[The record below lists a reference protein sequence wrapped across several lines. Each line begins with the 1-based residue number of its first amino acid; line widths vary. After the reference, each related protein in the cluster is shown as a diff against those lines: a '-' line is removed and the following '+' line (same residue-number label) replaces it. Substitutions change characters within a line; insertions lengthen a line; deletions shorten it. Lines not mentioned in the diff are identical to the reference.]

1 MANCSPKCG
10 LLVNIIMFNFIK
22 LEKRQFLWLSF
33 TLVLSLLF
41 FFFSWNLVAAQEK
54 NGFLATLFLEA
65 INVLLVSIPAAL
77 AGLAGMLLNLTITY
91 LVVDMGNLINNTSG
105 LGFAINN
112 LWKVIRDAMNILF
125 IFGLVFIGIKTILDS
140 NDSSTRKALV
150 SIIGA
155 AFLINFSLFITKA
168 IIDFTNT
175 VAVQVFILF
184 SDVSQIDPESIGGG
198 ISGAFM
204 QALGVLSFLTASN
217 FENFTFTGGIVF
229 SFMTMI
235 FLLIV
240 MFVFATGAFLLLAR
254 FVILIMYMIFSP
266 VMFLGWILPK
276 FAQYSTKWWTGFL
289 SQAFLAPAYLF
300 MLYISYIAI
309 ERFRINQR
317 VGDSLGEVLQE
328 TSKMDID
335 TFYVVLV
342 FAFAAAMLIAS
353 LLVAKQMGAVGAG
366 STIKFMDGIQKNIR
380 GNMQSAVG
388 RRTVGWVGNKLAE
401 RTKQN
406 EGTAAGRA
414 RNKWMSRATLGTFDT
429 QARIKAGDKMAGS
442 TFGGSRSYSS
452 QQKWAGERQALQ
464 ASGEQ
469 KEELRAAV
477 NAYREMKKR
486 GEEDTQIIAAME
498 KAVADTNLSVI
509 TDIIKND
516 KDGVDFVKT
525 FAGELSESR
534 IKALRDDKEL
544 NVDVMPALD
553 TARSTQITERLGR
566 LHANSSS
573 AKLGETIH
581 KASVPELQAIG
592 LEQVLPYAQFLTSQ
606 QIKDWKE
613 LTTTEK
619 VNLKNAR
626 AEQLRKTFAD
636 GENAKVIF
644 DRFKSDK
651 ERAQLPDF
659 ILNNKESAPYVSP
672 RVLIEVFNNTD
683 LESEVLSE
691 IKNSLLSYYDGTVH
705 NTTEDNQRGDDLIE
719 FFRHDHIGKLF

>member
-184 SDVSQIDPESIGGG
+184 GDVSQIDPETVETG

-204 QALGVLSFLTASN
+204 QALGVVSFLTASN

-452 QQKWAGERQALQ
+452 QQKWAGERQALE
-464 ASGEQ
+464 ASGAQ
-469 KEELRAAV
+469 SNTLKAAV
-477 NAYREMKKR
+477 KNYNEHKNSDDAQKAAKATAELERVLRE
-486 GEEDTQIIAAME
+486 THPTTI
-498 KAVADTNLSVI
+498 TNTL
-509 TDIIKND
+509 KND
-516 KDGVDFVKT
+516 GDGAT
-525 FAGELSESR
+525 LISSIAGELTDSQL
-534 IKALRDDKEL
+534 KAINDDKEI
-544 NVDVMPALD
+544 DVGTKSTID
-553 TARSTQITERLGR
+553 SNRSTQTIERLGR
-566 LHANSSS
+566 MYSENKSPTAN
-573 AKLGETIH
+573 LQNTIH
-581 KASVPELQAIG
+581 KAAASELGAIG
-592 LEQVLPYAQFLTSQ
+592 LEEVIKHAEYLSAK
-606 QIKDWKE
+606 QIEDWKD
-613 LTTTEK
+613 LTPSEK
-619 VNLKNAR
+619 ANLKQAR
-626 AEQLRKTFAD
+626 EAQLKETLATPAGAETIY
-636 GENAKVIF
+636 N
-644 DRFKSDK
+644 RFKSDIERSKLPKDILLSGASSLYLNKNVLTHIIDNPGMTGDDRAKIK
-651 ERAQLPDF
+651 ELIKMRYPSDTPEG
-659 ILNNKESAPYVSP
+659 KEWN
-672 RVLIEVFNNTD
+672 EWFN
-683 LESEVLSE
+683 
-691 IKNSLLSYYDGTVH
+691 KNSAG
-705 NTTEDNQRGDDLIE
+705 QR
-719 FFRHDHIGKLF
+719 F